1 MCLVVRTQG
10 THLSKEP
17 AHICSQGFEPVFRS
31 LVLPKLSIP
40 SILNHVRHFFE
51 IGCISRRRPV
61 CMSLMYFWTVIYYE
75 PTLQCGLNFFVTFL
89 ATDAILFFNLQP
101 TGSTTQCGLVQ
112 LETYILRQ
120 TWGRLRFKHGQSEMV
135 ISFPKRGKGI
145 KGHLEFF
152 RNPIFWDPMLPIKV
166 PSACACA
173 FGSNSYQ

>member
-1 MCLVVRTQG
+1 MQVFVHVCLVVRTQG

-75 PTLQCGLNFFVTFL
+75 PTLQCGINFFVTFL

-101 TGSTTQCGLVQ
+101 TGLTTQCGLVQ
-112 LETYILRQ
+112 LETYIFRQ
-120 TWGRLRFKHGQSEMV
+120 TWVVFGLNMGNLRWSSVFQNEGRESKAIWSFSE
-135 ISFPKRGKGI
+135 IQFFGI
-145 KGHLEFF
+145 RCSL
-152 RNPIFWDPMLPIKV
+152 
-166 PSACACA
+166 
-173 FGSNSYQ
+173 